1 MIAVAAIVSP
11 YTAGSTNNAPL
22 VPIRL
27 ANLSSESPTLH
38 KGTKIAQMSPI
49 MDSEIV
55 NGVSQESQSM
65 DSELSDH
72 VKSVLWEMVQNS
84 GEVLTDHQ
92 QHELYRLLLDVLGF
106 TDTELADK

>member
-1 MIAVAAIVSP
+1 
-11 YTAGSTNNAPL
+11 
-22 VPIRL
+22 
-27 ANLSSESPTLH
+27 
-38 KGTKIAQMSPI
+38 
-49 MDSEIV
+49 
-55 NGVSQESQSM
+55 M